1 MEELRRFI
9 RQEHGRTHEIAGGD
23 VYRLAIRNGGV
34 LLDRYP
40 IINFSTGLTAIV
52 DPTNNEVDVTA
63 LNGVA
68 SFGPAA
74 VASITVVNGIVT
86 SIS

>member
-1 MEELRRFI
+1 
-9 RQEHGRTHEIAGGD
+9 
-23 VYRLAIRNGGV
+23 
-34 LLDRYP
+34 RYP